1 MISIPK
7 RKNTIPDAPTVG
19 VGIAQKPPTIIE
31 NRYST
36 MNRLGITM
44 ALNLSSYSFLI
55 GLYMRASD
63 RMLTAKCNMLACIN
77 W

>member
-1 MISIPK
+1 MSIPN

-19 VGIAQKPPTIIE
+19 VGIAQNPPTIIE

-36 MNRLGITM
+36 TNKFGITM
-44 ALNLSSYSFLI
+44 ALNLSSYIFLI

-63 RMLTAKCNMLACIN
+63 RILTAKCNMLACIN